1 MQLNK
6 ETSKKL
12 KLKTIQ
18 TTSPKEIKRI
28 QQFLL
33 DIPNIN
39 KCKFIDSQLSS
50 VSTKWGV
57 SWSEFAIV
65 RDYLQNFYDNHRDDV
80 GAINIKII
88 NDLISVTAPKEFD
101 LRELYFLG
109 SQKTNDPTT
118 VGAYGEGF
126 KAATVSLIKLG
137 HDYVTS
143 VSGNMACVISIGDQ
157 VEGNL
162 DIRPLVYNFFE
173 INPQKG
179 CGLFIKSYNEQLKS
193 AFKIGLDQYWY
204 EENPLVGEML
214 HQHNE
219 FSFYK
224 SKDEKGHIFY
234 GSIKRAEIKDIPI
247 VININKKYT
256 QIEKKVSADRDRNTF
271 DDRLTSS
278 LYKIIFKEGFHHTT
292 PASHPVIDYI
302 LNSSKKLWEK
312 GKGHPLLQAM
322 ADNFGYLCNYEEDKT
337 HLKKMFG
344 DKYYSESSYKY
355 LRTRQSSWWEIQP
368 DIYLKE
374 REYKKEGK
382 IELPAYFSFFGVKC
396 AAEEIEIE
404 NIKIKKEAENKNTE
418 PLTGQEIS
426 GLKICLEC
434 AKEIAPEFRS
444 LFSDVLEG
452 SYSTE
457 KGRLYNVSFMSVTS
471 EKLLGELKSSGKT
484 FGDKIVYLNKKLF
497 TSNFGEVFSTL
508 LHEFCHLFGRD
519 GDRSF
524 TDSLTIVMCRI
535 INNPKIVDEYI
546 QKWEAHKVEL
556 KSNSTIH

>member
-65 RDYLQNFYDNHRDDV
+65 RDYLQNFYDNHQDDV
-80 GAINIKII
+80 GAIDIQII

-109 SQKTNDPTT
+109 SQKTNDPSTA
-118 VGAYGEGF
+118 GQYGEGF

-157 VEGNL
+157 VESNL

-193 AFKIGLDQYWY
+193 AFKIGLEQYWH

-234 GSIKRAEIKDIPI
+234 GPIKRAEIKDIPI
-247 VININKKYT
+247 VISINKKYS

-278 LYKIIFKEGFHHTT
+278 LYKIVFKEGFHHTT

-337 HLKKMFG
+337 YLKKMFG

-368 DIYLKE
+368 DIYIKE

-382 IELPAYFSFFGVKC
+382 IELPAYFFSFFGV
-396 AAEEIEIE
+396 
-404 NIKIKKEAENKNTE
+404 NVRLKK
-418 PLTGQEIS
+418 
-426 GLKICLEC
+426 
-434 AKEIAPEFRS
+434 
-444 LFSDVLEG
+444 
-452 SYSTE
+452 
-457 KGRLYNVSFMSVTS
+457 
-471 EKLLGELKSSGKT
+471 
-484 FGDKIVYLNKKLF
+484 
-497 TSNFGEVFSTL
+497 
-508 LHEFCHLFGRD
+508 
-519 GDRSF
+519 
-524 TDSLTIVMCRI
+524 
-535 INNPKIVDEYI
+535 
-546 QKWEAHKVEL
+546 
-556 KSNSTIH
+556 